1 MLIVCQ
7 VVIVYQMI
15 LLTMYRVEMLKMY
28 LPSGNVDFVPG
39 GDYVPSE
46 NVDYV
51 PSGMLIE

>member
-51 PSGMLIE
+51 PSGMLFG